1 MSPEQNID
9 STGPDENVEMVKE
22 YKSEKS
28 MEMKEKIWY
37 LENAIK
43 VKNHHWIIL

>member
-28 MEMKEKIWY
+28 MEMKEKI
-37 LENAIK
+37 
-43 VKNHHWIIL
+43 